1 VSVLVVGASHKTA
14 PVGVLERLALDG
26 AAATKLA
33 CRLSDTPHVT
43 EAAIVATCN
52 RVEVY
57 VDVDRFHGSV
67 DDITSVLAELAGL
80 DRDEAV
86 KHLYVHYDDAAVAH
100 LFAVVAGLDS
110 MVVGESQVL
119 GQVRNALQRGQD
131 DGTVGPGLNAL
142 FQQALRVGKR
152 GHAETGI
159 DRAGPS
165 LVQAAVDIADRL
177 GRPVA
182 GARVLVLGAGAMA
195 GLSVATLARRGAAE
209 IVIVNRT
216 PHRAQRLAEAVDG
229 RGAGWSRLEDE
240 LAAAD
245 LVVSCTGATGVV
257 VPADVVARA
266 RERSGHAP
274 CVVID
279 LALPRDVDP
288 AAAAVAGLRL
298 LDLSHLAAVLA
309 DSSTA
314 ADVHEVHAI
323 VAGEVSAFLAARS
336 AARVTPTVVALR
348 SMATDVVDAEL
359 ARLRGRVPELGPD
372 VADEVAQTVRRV
384 ADKLLHGPTVRIKEL
399 AERPG
404 GESYADALS
413 DLFSLD
419 QSTVDAVTCVAEDLA
434 AGSDPI
440 GGSLR

>member
-1 VSVLVVGASHKTA
+1 MSVLVVGASHKTA

>member
-229 RGAGWSRLEDE
+229 RGADWSRLEDE

-266 RERSGHAP
+266 RERAGHAP

-288 AAAAVAGLRL
+288 TSAAVAGLRL

-314 ADVHEVHAI
+314 ADVHEVRAI

-434 AGSDPI
+434 AGSDPA
-440 GGSLR
+440 GGSL